1 MTALPPP
8 ILQVILILERE
19 SREVR
24 MVLRGVGP
32 CLIAKLLRA
41 ERREETESD
50 WLLFGPTDPEV
61 VETDAEATVVYLLA
75 AE

>member
-1 MTALPPP
+1 
-8 ILQVILILERE
+8 
-19 SREVR
+19 

-32 CLIAKLLRA
+32 CLIARLLRA
-41 ERREETESD
+41 ERDEAAETD

-61 VETDAEATVVYLLA
+61 VEEERPPLRLLLA

>member
-1 MTALPPP
+1 
-8 ILQVILILERE
+8 
-19 SREVR
+19 

-41 ERREETESD
+41 ERLEEVESD
-50 WLLFGPTDPEV
+50 WLLYGPTDPEV
-61 VETDAEATVVYLLA
+61 VEDEKAAPAVRWLLA

>member
-1 MTALPPP
+1 
-8 ILQVILILERE
+8 
-19 SREVR
+19 

-41 ERREETESD
+41 ERREEVETD

>member
-1 MTALPPP
+1 
-8 ILQVILILERE
+8 
-19 SREVR
+19 

-41 ERREETESD
+41 ERLEVESD
-50 WLLFGPTDPEV
+50 WLLYGPTDPEV
-61 VETDAEATVVYLLA
+61 VEDGEAEPPVRWLLA

>member
-1 MTALPPP
+1 
-8 ILQVILILERE
+8 
-19 SREVR
+19 

-41 ERREETESD
+41 ERQEAIESD

-61 VETDAEATVVYLLA
+61 VDEADADAQLFLLA